1 MCLDVSV
8 FHSFGRIFLA
18 LGFFLIVSGCSR
30 GQRGGHGLARFLE
43 PRPIAILIRVTDGK
57 RHSTTF
63 EVGLEMGLE

>member
-18 LGFFLIVSGCSR
+18 LGLILSGCSR
-30 GQRGGHGLARFLE
+30 GQRGGYGLARFLE